1 MVDRAHSHNH
11 FSNETRMSLAQF
23 KTGIRGSYEADAEGK
38 LMHPMA
44 QPLTDQQAIDTVIA
58 YIQSLDQ

>member
-1 MVDRAHSHNH
+1 
-11 FSNETRMSLAQF
+11 MSLAQF
-23 KTGIRGSYEADAEGK
+23 KAGIRAHEADAEGK

-44 QPLTDQQAIDTVIA
+44 RTLTDQRAIDNVIA